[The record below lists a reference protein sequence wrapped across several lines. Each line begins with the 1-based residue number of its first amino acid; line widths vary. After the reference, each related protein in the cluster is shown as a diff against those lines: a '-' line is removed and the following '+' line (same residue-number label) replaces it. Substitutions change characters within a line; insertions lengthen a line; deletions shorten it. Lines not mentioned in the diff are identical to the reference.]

1 MQGIRTWH
9 NNPKVPTVEMVVG
22 LGLDI
27 GRKRVGVAIS
37 DPLGLVATGLPT
49 LTWPQVPLALAAIVR
64 ERQPQVLVVGLPR
77 YPDGR
82 PSAQTRYTQ
91 KQGDYLGRY
100 LHLPVVYVD
109 EILTSW
115 SAAQTLDRR
124 RYRHEVDY
132 RKAVD
137 QRAAMLILQ
146 QWLDQQPHSFRS
158 GDNYGSK
165 FPTKF

>member
-1 MQGIRTWH
+1 M
-9 NNPKVPTVEMVVG
+9 VAMVVG

-27 GRKRVGVAIS
+27 GRKRIGVAIS
-37 DPLGLVATGLPT
+37 DPTGLLATGLPT
-49 LTWPQVPLALAAIVR
+49 LTWPTAPQALAQIVQVR
-64 ERQPQVLVVGLPR
+64 HPQVLVVGLPA

-91 KQGDYLGRY
+91 KQGGYLGRC

-109 EILTSW
+109 EVLTSW

-124 RYRHEVDY
+124 RYRSEADY
-132 RKAVD
+132 RAAVD
-137 QRAAMLILQ
+137 QQAAILIVQ
-146 QWLDQQPHSFRS
+146 QWLDSHSFHS